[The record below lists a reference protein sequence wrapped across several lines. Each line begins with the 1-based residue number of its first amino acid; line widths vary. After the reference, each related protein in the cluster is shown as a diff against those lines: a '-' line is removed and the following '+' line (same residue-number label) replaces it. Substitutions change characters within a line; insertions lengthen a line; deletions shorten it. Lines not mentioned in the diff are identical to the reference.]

1 MSLCFQC
8 CPLGPWSSCLCCPL
22 GPWSLLFN
30 DLPSTLQN
38 SFTPSLCRFSSQ
50 KRLVQLSCHPPS
62 LLDFSEEVGRFP
74 WGWSETSGLQH
85 SQEHLTWPEG
95 KTFSLLPVLLSE
107 FYKVRWH
114 WHQNNNRLRKGLL
127 ALGISFFRPSYAP
140 SECHFPFFLLSTAC
154 HQEIS

>member
-8 CPLGPWSSCLCCPL
+8 CPLGPWSSCC
-22 GPWSLLFN
+22 LLFN

-38 SFTPSLCRFSSQ
+38 SFTPSLCRSSSQ
-50 KRLVQLSCHPPS
+50 KRLVQLSCYPPS

-74 WGWSETSGLQH
+74 RGWSETSGRRLQH

-114 WHQNNNRLRKGLL
+114 WHQSNNRIRKGLL